1 MMQNYRQLSALL
13 VPIFRI
19 NLPFIPKVNFS
30 AFRIFLANVRVRL
43 KKKFPQVIRHPSCA
57 ITCGNLRLSNIV

>member
-1 MMQNYRQLSALL
+1 MMQNYRRKSALL

-30 AFRIFLANVRVRL
+30 AFRIFLANVRA
-43 KKKFPQVIRHPSCA
+43 FTQ
-57 ITCGNLRLSNIV
+57 

>member
-19 NLPFIPKVNFS
+19 NLPFIPKVNLNYFC
-30 AFRIFLANVRVRL
+30 RMGVLFL
-43 KKKFPQVIRHPSCA
+43 KKFPQVIRHPSCA